1 MEGKRG
7 KRGREALAVL
17 SGPGLLLDMS
27 RRPPPPGAGAEHEA
41 PLTVVTA
48 PAQVVT

>member
-7 KRGREALAVL
+7 KGGREALAVL

-27 RRPPPPGAGAEHEA
+27 RCSPPGAGAEHEA
-41 PLTVVTA
+41 PLTVVTG